1 MSGGVRGHFDVFLF
15 SCILLFGLFM
25 FDISFLGMVWMDNTI
40 MSYESA
46 LQTETQVIK
55 IIITLN
61 FHSSRIPEEVILN
74 NTN

>member
-1 MSGGVRGHFDVFLF
+1 
-15 SCILLFGLFM
+15 
-25 FDISFLGMVWMDNTI
+25 MDNTI